1 MDFFQRASICAR
13 DIQFERHTRKKG
25 LVPGQKYDTIPPYM
39 GLIRSIQEFWLSTS
53 RRAASLVLTPVL
65 DRALHTDSKNIHRF
79 RQRQA
84 LAETAAFVDE
94 HMASVRSFPDAFTL
108 LTHSMQKTEGI
119 DGPVCEF
126 GVASGRSINHIAKF
140 VPHETVFGFDSF
152 DGLPEDWQGVM
163 PKGTFRRKELPAVRD
178 NVSLIRGLFAD
189 TLGSFLEDHAAP
201 VKLLHVDCDLYS
213 STKTIFERLEARIQ
227 PGSVIIFDEYFNYA
241 GRQQHE
247 YKAFADL
254 VQRTGWSFEY
264 LGYCRYGSQ
273 VAVRIGPME
282 SSKTGCA

>member
-39 GLIRSIQEFWLSTS
+39 GLIRSIQKFWLSTS

-126 GVASGRSINHIAKF
+126 GVASGRSINHIAKL

-227 PGSVIIFDEYFNYA
+227 PGAVIVFDEYFNYA

-247 YKAFADL
+247 YKVFADL

-282 SSKTGCA
+282 SSKTG

>member
-126 GVASGRSINHIAKF
+126 GVASGRSINHIAKL
-140 VPHETVFGFDSF
+140 VPHETVFGVDSF

-201 VKLLHVDCDLYS
+201 VKLLHVSPKGLLPD
-213 STKTIFERLEARIQ
+213 
-227 PGSVIIFDEYFNYA
+227 P
-241 GRQQHE
+241 
-247 YKAFADL
+247 
-254 VQRTGWSFEY
+254 
-264 LGYCRYGSQ
+264 
-273 VAVRIGPME
+273 P
-282 SSKTGCA
+282 